1 MGGARRR
8 LSREDLEA
16 MREEFVIG
24 GYDEP
29 SRTLDDDLHQV
40 GRMARL
46 GVSLEEWARAQGV
59 PRTYARALRRVLD
72 HGSSNSRCPRGNR
85 WGKEKKG
92 TGCWTHIGGALRKGQ
107 ITAR

>member
-16 MREEFVIG
+16 MRKEFVIG
-24 GYDEP
+24 RYDDEP

-46 GVSLEEWARAQGV
+46 GVSLEEWAKTRGV
-59 PRTYARALRRVLD
+59 PLTYARALRRFLNQ
-72 HGSSNSRCPRGNR
+72 G
-85 WGKEKKG
+85 
-92 TGCWTHIGGALRKGQ
+92 
-107 ITAR
+107 

>member
-24 GYDEP
+24 RYDEP
-29 SRTLDDDLHQV
+29 SRSLDDDLNQV

-46 GVSLEEWARAQGV
+46 GVSLEEWARTQGV
-59 PRTYARALRRVLD
+59 PLTYARALRRFLD
-72 HGSSNSRCPRGNR
+72 
-85 WGKEKKG
+85 
-92 TGCWTHIGGALRKGQ
+92 Q
-107 ITAR
+107 D